1 MKEIRRGLRGGEIEP
16 TLASRILIYSY
27 SKVFGISPM
36 EAYNTPA
43 TIILEM
49 MKIHTEVEEMKSQE
63 IDRQIKKVR

>member
-1 MKEIRRGLRGGEIEP
+1 
-16 TLASRILIYSY
+16 
-27 SKVFGISPM
+27 M